1 MSTGKVVP
9 LRAVR
14 MKAYEATS
22 TSKRLDDW
30 ERTSYGPNAV
40 NDDADLARARSQ
52 DAVRNNPW
60 INNALD
66 LIVTN
71 QVGCGIQPRPKMDD
85 AGLRTELIDLFS
97 DWSAECDADGALDF
111 LALQALWAR
120 ARVESGECFVRIRP
134 RSRDSGLTVPLQLQ
148 TIEADLL
155 PIHHNSGNGG
165 NSIRQGIERSPYG
178 QRLAYWFY
186 REHPGDRYASLST
199 ANTARVPAEAV
210 LHHYVPKRPGQ
221 LRGEPHTLSALL
233 RARKMDLYESAEL
246 TRKQNRAKF
255 NGAIY
260 REDESDNPITD
271 AEVNVEDDRAL
282 VDVEEGYFFKLAQN
296 ERVDLYG
303 GDSGNAG
310 VIDFIRTQLRSIA
323 AGMGVPYELMTGD
336 YEGTNDRIMRVILNT
351 FYRRLEMMQDLLI
364 MQVLQPTW
372 AAFLDAAVLSNAVRI
387 PGYFDARKRWQR
399 CEWRAH
405 AWSYVNPL
413 QEAETKKILKD
424 EGFTS
429 RSAVVAE
436 MGWDVEEVDRQQAED
451 RRRELEM
458 GLLYGTTPPS
468 DQQIADYL
476 KRLESPA

>member
-1 MSTGKVVP
+1 MTAGKIVP

-30 ERTSYGPNAV
+30 ERTGYGPNAV

-60 INNALD
+60 IDNALD

-71 QVGCGIQPRPKMDD
+71 QIGCGIQPRPKIDD
-85 AGLRTELIDLFS
+85 DGLRSDLLDLFES
-97 DWSAECDADGALDF
+97 WASECDADGALDF
-111 LALQALWAR
+111 FALQALWAR
-120 ARVESGECFVRIRP
+120 ARVESGECFVRFRP
-134 RSRDSGLTVPLQLQ
+134 RSRDSGLAVPLQLQ

-155 PIHHNSGNGG
+155 PTHRNSSNGG

-186 REHPGDRYASLST
+186 REHPGDRYASLSV

-210 LHHYVPKRPGQ
+210 LHHYRPKRPGQ
-221 LRGEPHTLSALL
+221 IRGEPHTLSALL

-260 REDESDNPITD
+260 RETDEENPITD
-271 AEVNVEDDRAL
+271 AAVKVEDDRAL

-351 FYRRLEMMQDLLI
+351 FYRRLEMMQDLLV
-364 MQVLQPTW
+364 MQVLQPIW
-372 AAFLDAAVLSNAVRI
+372 AAFLDAAVLSGTINI

-413 QEAETKKILKD
+413 QEAQTQKILVD
-424 EGFTS
+424 EGFES
-429 RSAVVAE
+429 RSAIVAAR
-436 MGWDVEEVDRQQAED
+436 GWDAEEVDRQNHED
-451 RRRELEM
+451 MLREQQY
-458 GLLYGTTPPS
+458 GLDYGKDPAPAS
-468 DQQIADYL
+468 QQDT
-476 KRLESPA
+476 SQQ

>member
-1 MSTGKVVP
+1 MTVGKIVP

-30 ERTSYGPNAV
+30 ERTGYGPNAV

-60 INNALD
+60 IDNALD

-71 QVGCGIQPRPKMDD
+71 QIGCGIQPRPKIDD
-85 AGLRTELIDLFS
+85 AGLRSDLLDLFES
-97 DWSAECDADGALDF
+97 WASECDADGALDF
-111 LALQALWAR
+111 FALQALWAR
-120 ARVESGECFVRIRP
+120 ARVESGECFVRFRP

-155 PIHHNSGNGG
+155 PIHHNSSNGG

-186 REHPGDRYASLST
+186 REHPGDRYAGLSV
-199 ANTARVPAEAV
+199 ANMARVPAEAV
-210 LHHYVPKRPGQ
+210 LHHYRPKRPGQ
-221 LRGEPHTLSALL
+221 IRGEPHTLSALL

-260 REDESDNPITD
+260 RETDDENPVTD
-271 AEVNVEDDRAL
+271 AAVKVEDDRAL

-303 GDSGNAG
+303 GDGGNAG
-310 VIDFIRTQLRSIA
+310 VIDFVRTQLRSIA

-351 FYRRLEMMQDLLI
+351 FYRRLEMMQDLLA
-364 MQVLQPTW
+364 MQVLQPIW
-372 AAFLDAAVLSNAVRI
+372 AAFLDAVVLSGAINI

-413 QEAETKKILKD
+413 QEAQTQKILVD
-424 EGFTS
+424 EGFES
-429 RSAVVAE
+429 RSAIVAAR
-436 MGWDVEEVDRQQAED
+436 GWDVEEVDRQNHEDMLREQAY
-451 RRRELEM
+451 
-458 GLLYGTTPPS
+458 GLDYGKDPAPAS
-468 DQQIADYL
+468 QQDT
-476 KRLESPA
+476 SQQ